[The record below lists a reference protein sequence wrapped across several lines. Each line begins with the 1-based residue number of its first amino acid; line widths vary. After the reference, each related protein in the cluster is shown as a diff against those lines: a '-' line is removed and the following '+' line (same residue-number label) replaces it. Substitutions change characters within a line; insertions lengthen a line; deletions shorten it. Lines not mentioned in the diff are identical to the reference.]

1 MVASLIELHSALICA
16 SAPAIKGSV
25 VIALNWVLRKFGRKE
40 KDFSFSDDEFV
51 TYPKG
56 DLEKKG
62 VVSVKVTTV
71 HRYES

>member
-16 SAPAIKGSV
+16 SAPAIKGSF
-25 VIALNWVLRKFGRKE
+25 VIALNWALKKFGRRE
-40 KDFSFSDDEFV
+40 KGFSFSEDEFV

-62 VVSVKVTTV
+62 EVSIEVTSV
-71 HRYES
+71 HRYPS